1 MRSYK
6 NAAQNSKFLNNNHD
20 KSFRSIYNS
29 LPKNTQSPKAQ
40 FIQEIAELCKVSEIT
55 VRMYISGV
63 YRPDALKR
71 SLIAKKLNANP
82 DTLFPENPNEL

>member
-1 MRSYK
+1 MRKYNIS
-6 NAAQNSKFLNNNHD
+6 AQKSKYLININD
-20 KSFRSIYNS
+20 KSFRSIYKA
-29 LPKNTQSPKAQ
+29 LPKNAKSPKAQ

-71 SLIAKKLNANP
+71 SLIAEKLNANP
-82 DTLFPENPNEL
+82 DTLFPENPNNF